1 MGKGLDEE
9 EALPSTVVSIGSEQ
23 GLEGRSRSRRRRIC
37 GFFCCCC
44 GGCGGDG
51 ITRHLGLKCAL
62 VLLLSAGVF
71 LSAIFWLPPFSRL
84 ADRQD
89 LDLDPR
95 YRGHEIVA
103 SFNVEKSVAFLE
115 ENIVQLHDDILWE
128 IGGAMIK
135 VSMLSVEQVNGS
147 NAAKVVFAIDSDA
160 KKTKISTAVLSLIRE
175 SFESFVT
182 QQVTLRLTTSLFGNA
197 SSFEV
202 LKFAGGITI
211 IPPQSAFL
219 LQKVQILFNFTLN
232 YPIEQIQA
240 NFADLTT
247 QLKSGLRLTSYE
259 NLYISLSNSRGST
272 VAPPTIV
279 QSSVLLTVGNT
290 PSMPRLKQ
298 LAQTIT
304 GSHSGNLG
312 LNNTIFGRVKQVQL
326 SSILQHSLN
335 GTDQGGAPA
344 PSPMPQLQHPRHHHH
359 QSHDHRHSP
368 VAAPTI
374 SPSPAIYRGLA
385 PRHRGSVSSSH
396 HHSRSPAPAPG
407 HKAKPPGCRYGY
419 KGGSSK
425 GGKKEPPVPPAPA
438 PSLRHHSP
446 ISSPARLPSH
456 SRHPAPAPSPH
467 RVHARTPLPH
477 VSLTHARPP
486 SSSEPAVHYHG
497 LTPAFSP
504 SPESS
509 SSGRIKVALG
519 AVLFALIS
527 LRL

>member
-9 EALPSTVVSIGSEQ
+9 EPLPSTVVAISSEQ
-23 GLEGRSRSRRRRIC
+23 GVEGRRRIC
-37 GFFCCCC
+37 GLFCCCCC
-44 GGCGGDG
+44 GGGGCRDG
-51 ITRHLGLKCAL
+51 ITRHFGLKCAL
-62 VLLLSAGVF
+62 VLLLSAGLF

-95 YRGHEIVA
+95 YRGHEVVA
-103 SFNVEKSVAFLE
+103 SFNVGKSFAFLE
-115 ENIVQLHDDILWE
+115 ENIMQLHDDILWE
-128 IGGAMIK
+128 IGVAMIK
-135 VSMLSVEQVNGS
+135 VSVLSVEQVNGS
-147 NAAKVVFAIDSDA
+147 NEAKVVFAIDSDT

-182 QQVTLRLTTSLFGNA
+182 QQLSLRLTTSLFGNA

-272 VAPPTIV
+272 VASPTIV

-290 PSMPRLKQ
+290 PSILRLKQ

-335 GTDQGGAPA
+335 GTDQGGAPS
-344 PSPMPQLQHPRHHHH
+344 PSPMPRQQHPRHHHH
-359 QSHDHRHSP
+359 QSHDRSHSP
-368 VAAPTI
+368 IAAPKI

-385 PRHRGSVSSSH
+385 PRHRDGVSSH
-396 HHSRSPAPAPG
+396 HHSRSPAPAPS
-407 HKAKPPGCRYGY
+407 HEAKPPGCQYGY
-419 KGGSSK
+419 KGGGSSK
-425 GGKKEPPVPPAPA
+425 GGKKESPVPPAPA
-438 PSLRHHSP
+438 PSPRHHSP
-446 ISSPARLPSH
+446 ISSPSRQPSNP
-456 SRHPAPAPSPH
+456 RHPAPAPSLH
-467 RVHARTPLPH
+467 HVHASTPLPH
-477 VSLTHARPP
+477 VSLTHAQPP
-486 SSSEPAVHYHG
+486 SSSEPTTLYHG
-497 LTPAFSP
+497 LTPAVSP
-504 SPESS
+504 SPKS
-509 SSGRIKVALG
+509 SSGRITVTPG
-519 AVLFALIS
+519 AVLLASIAIALG
-527 LRL
+527 L